1 MKKIVL
7 KLKGGMVIIIRA
19 SLSTSQVCMVII
31 VLLGLLSLN
40 NYCLMKSVYKIDAN
54 INGESFLDHEKL
66 GWQRTKGRPIQFQRE
81 NT

>member
-19 SLSTSQVCMVII
+19 SLSTSQVSMVII

-40 NYCLMKSVYKIDAN
+40 NYCLMKSVYKMDAN
-54 INGESFLDHEKL
+54 STAESFLDWIMRNWVGKEL
-66 GWQRTKGRPIQFQRE
+66 
-81 NT
+81 